1 MGQKNERRESI
12 LMPLKETKVNLKFF
26 TQLERDILNLFA
38 EGYKN
43 KEIAE
48 ELSISEK
55 NLKEI
60 QVNLMRK
67 WNVHTLSSA
76 IDYAL
81 GSGLMTVYEVL
92 ESRFRKRKLE
102 VN

>member
-1 MGQKNERRESI
+1 MAHKEGNNSLQNFTRYEREVLRLAADGFMDE
-12 LMPLKETKVNLKFF
+12 
-26 TQLERDILNLFA
+26 
-38 EGYKN
+38 
-43 KEIAE
+43 EIAD
-48 ELSISEK
+48 ELSISERTV
-55 NLKEI
+55 KEI

-67 WNVHTLSSA
+67 WNVHTISSA

-81 GSGLMTVYEVL
+81 ESGLITIYEIL